1 MHVYKN
7 TKTQKEVWKK
17 LLTMLGPALIKTK
30 NKVVRQTYSLVIW
43 FENDEETKSWSI
55 RLGICVLINAR
66 INHDIFMIMKWA
78 FHVYFLCLGD
88 FHTELHFEF
97 IKFKIESDWCRLS
110 PPEAKILQETET
122 DVWFIVFIIQWNWC
136 FFVWFEW
143 IMTDLCKSKFWCTT
157 IY

>member
-1 MHVYKN
+1 MHVDN
-7 TKTQKEVWKK
+7 DTKTQKEVRKEP
-17 LLTMLGPALIKTK
+17 LTMLGPALIKAK
-30 NKVVRQTYSLVIW
+30 NQVARQTYSLVIW

-66 INHDIFMIMKWA
+66 INQNIFMILKWA
-78 FHVYFLCLGD
+78 FHDYFLCLGD
-88 FHTELHFEF
+88 FSHRASLWIH
-97 IKFKIESDWCRLS
+97 KIESDWCRRG
-110 PPEAKILQETET
+110 PPEAIILQET

-143 IMTDLCKSKFWCTT
+143 IMTDLCKSKLWCTT